1 MEWSQSSPGVVHATV
16 DVNTWRA
23 QTPDVDVVRPGRCP
37 RCGAAGRPLGGPLGM
52 VGHGL
57 RRRQVRGPSRAGAEP
72 EMVEL
77 DVRRYRCRSCEHT
90 VTVVP
95 RGVVG
100 RRHYRASA
108 IALACWLWSFGGLSL
123 GHTRAQVAPGRTDEP
138 GWAAVRRWLRAVGA
152 GRLFASVRASPDGFT
167 PRQRAERLAATMMAL
182 APSSSGSPQERL
194 FAGAALAA

>member
-1 MEWSQSSPGVVHATV
+1 
-16 DVNTWRA
+16 
-23 QTPDVDVVRPGRCP
+23 
-37 RCGAAGRPLGGPLGM
+37 
-52 VGHGL
+52 
-57 RRRQVRGPSRAGAEP
+57 
-72 EMVEL
+72 MVEL